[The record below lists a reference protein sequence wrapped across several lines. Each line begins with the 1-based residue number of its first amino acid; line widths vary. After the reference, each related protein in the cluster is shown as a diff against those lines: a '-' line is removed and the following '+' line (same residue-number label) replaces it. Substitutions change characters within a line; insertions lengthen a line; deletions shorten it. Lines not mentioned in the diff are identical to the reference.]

1 MKKVKFFRKSTYET
15 RRVVVPDG
23 LGVSIGLHMT
33 IWSSIDASFV
43 KEKRRF
49 KNHVIL

>member
-23 LGVSIGLHMT
+23 LGVSISLKDWIAHDNLVFNRCFLCEG
-33 IWSSIDASFV
+33 
-43 KEKRRF
+43 KEA
-49 KNHVIL
+49 I